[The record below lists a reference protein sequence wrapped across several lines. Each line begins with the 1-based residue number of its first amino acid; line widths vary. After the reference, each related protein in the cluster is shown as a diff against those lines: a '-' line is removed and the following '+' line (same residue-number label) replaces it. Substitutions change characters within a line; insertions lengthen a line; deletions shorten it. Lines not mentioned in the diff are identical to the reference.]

1 MRKNLLFVSG
11 LIVFG
16 LQVPSSARA
25 IPLSKVFAQQS
36 VSQND
41 AAIKGTILDENG
53 LPIVG
58 ASVLVKGTGNGAVT
72 DLDGHFNIPNVPSS
86 ATLVISYVGYQT
98 KQLKVGNTRN
108 MKLTMQVD
116 SKSLNEVVVVG
127 YGTQKKSTLTG
138 AVTSIGAQDIVS
150 TKTENLITNLEG
162 KMPGLLIRQKT
173 GEPGTFDNMISIRG
187 YGEPLLVIDGVTA
200 EMSELAQINSNDI
213 ENISILKDASAAI
226 YGMNSANGVIII
238 TTKQGKTERARVS
251 YTGLFGIKQATGMEK
266 TVDAYTFRLME
277 NEMARNGKKAQVYT
291 DDLLEKYRTGEQGYQ
306 DWDWLDMYMNKTAFQ
321 TSHDVSVRGGS
332 DRVKYFT
339 SLGYNRDEGLLK
351 SGVQYYERVTMRSN
365 ITANLSKNLVMNVKF
380 GGRWD
385 RTQRPREDFQWTYKT
400 LLVNDRGVGPYAIGS
415 TNHFSDIQP
424 ESKNAAAL
432 TDPNID
438 GYRRNRELDYKVDV
452 DLTWKVP
459 YVDGLSLTA
468 LGSYQG
474 HHYNDTQLQ
483 KAYQLY
489 DYFTD
494 TPTKTYGTNHYSSQM
509 GIYEKAYGRL
519 QANYDHTFGQHRLA
533 ATAVMEA
540 SMGQYD
546 ELQGARDYAGFYS
559 NDILNQADASTAT
572 NSGYRNEFR
581 LAAFL
586 GRVNY
591 DYAGKYLLELVGR
604 YDGSYRYAPGH
615 RWTFFPSMS
624 LGWRVSEEKFIK
636 DNLSWVN
643 NLKLRF
649 SYGKSGYDAGSAFQ
663 YVAGYTKSSLG
674 YLLGGNSQT
683 MGMEAPGVVLD
694 NLSWVVSKTAN
705 LGLDMELWNGKF
717 YGTLELFLRKNTGLL
732 ANRLMDIP
740 NTFGASFP
748 QENINS
754 NETRG
759 IEIQVGTRGKI
770 GKDFTYNVSGN
781 FTYVRP
787 KNLYVEHAAYSSSMN
802 RWLYGTDHRTIGGF
816 WDHSNG
822 MWIQK
827 TDGRF
832 QSLAELETAPLYGGS
847 NGNSMMLPGS
857 FRIVDRNGDGVID
870 MYDMTPTSRATGSNP
885 PFQYGMNIALTYR
898 NFDMNILLQGAGGFV
913 IGYANDDVFGY
924 GSKTNPTLMAK
935 YMDRWHTANA
945 TDDPYDP
952 TTKWVSGKYP
962 ALRRDFS
969 GTKDNGNSWG
979 DGAIDFWNPNATY
992 LRLKSLEIGYTL
1004 PKTLTSKIGISSCRV
1019 YVNGFNLLT
1028 FCNSQLKNADPERE
1042 ERDWG
1047 ASLAYPL
1054 MKSYNIGLN
1063 VNF

>member
-1 MRKNLLFVSG
+1 M
-11 LIVFG
+11 
-16 LQVPSSARA
+16 ATA
-25 IPLSKVFAQQS
+25 TPLGTAPATAVTQQS
-36 VSQND
+36 GRTVR
-41 AAIKGTILDENG
+41 GTVTDENG
-53 LPIVG
+53 QPIIGATVTVKGAGTGAITDIDGNFTLQDVG
-58 ASVLVKGTGNGAVT
+58 ASTALVV
-72 DLDGHFNIPNVPSS
+72 
-86 ATLVISYVGYQT
+86 SYVGYQT
-98 KQLKVGNTRN
+98 QEVKVGKRG
-108 MKLTMQVD
+108 KLEVKMQVD
-116 SKSLNEVVVVG
+116 DKLLNEVVVVG

-138 AVTSIGAQDIVS
+138 AVTSIDSKTITS
-150 TKTENLITNLEG
+150 TKSENLINNLQG

-200 EMSELAQINSNDI
+200 ELSELAELNSNDI
-213 ENISILKDASAAI
+213 ENVSILKDASAAI
-226 YGMNSANGVIII
+226 YGMNSANGVIIV
-238 TTKQGKTERARVS
+238 TTKQGSASRARVS
-251 YTGLFGIKQATGMEK
+251 YSGLFGMQHATGMEK

-277 NEMARNGKKAQVYT
+277 NEMARNGKKAAVYT
-291 DDLLEKYRTGEQGYQ
+291 DDVLEKYANGEPGYQ
-306 DWDWLDMYMNKTAFQ
+306 DWDWIDMYMNKFAFQ

-339 SLGYNRDEGLLK
+339 SLGYNRDNGLLK
-351 SGVQYYERVTMRSN
+351 GGVQYYERVTFRSN
-365 ITANLSKNLVMNVKF
+365 VTAELTKNLTLGVKVS
-380 GGRWD
+380 GRWNH
-385 RTQRPREDFQWTYKT
+385 TSRPREDFQWTFKT
-400 LLVNDRGVGPYAIGS
+400 LLVNDRGVGPYAMWS
-415 TNHFSDIQP
+415 ENHFSDIQP
-424 ESKNAAAL
+424 EDKNLAAL
-432 TDPNID
+432 VDPNMD
-438 GYRRNRELDYKVDV
+438 GYRRNRGLDYKADV

-459 YVDGLSLTA
+459 YLKGLTLSL

-483 KAYQLY
+483 KSYQLY

-494 TPTKTYGTNHYSSQM
+494 TPTMTYGQNHYSSQM
-509 GIYEKAYGRL
+509 GIYEKSYGRI
-519 QANYDHTFGQHRLA
+519 QANYSNSFGEHHVA
-533 ATAVMEA
+533 ATAVAEA
-540 SMGQYD
+540 STGRYD
-546 ELQGARDYAGFYS
+546 ELAGARDYAGFFS
-559 NDILNQADASTAT
+559 NDILNQADASTST

-586 GRVNY
+586 GRINY
-591 DYAGKYLLELVGR
+591 DYAGRYLLELVGR

-615 RWTFFPSMS
+615 RWTFFPSAS
-624 LGWRVSEEKFIK
+624 LGWRISEEKFIK
-636 DNLSWVN
+636 DNASWID

-649 SYGKSGYDAGSAFQ
+649 SYGKSGYDAGDAFQ
-663 YVAGYTKSSLG
+663 YVAGYTQGSLG
-674 YLLGGNSQT
+674 YVFNNTQI

-705 LGLDMELWNGKF
+705 IGVDVELWKGKF
-717 YGTLELFLRKNTGLL
+717 YGTLELFRRKNTGLL
-732 ANRLMDIP
+732 ASRLMDIP

-759 IEIQVGTRGKI
+759 LEIQIGTRGKI
-770 GKDFTYNVSGN
+770 GNDFTYDISANY
-781 FTYVRP
+781 TYVRP

-822 MWIQK
+822 MWIQQ

-870 MYDMTPTSRATGSNP
+870 MYDMTPTSRSTGSNP
-885 PFQYGMNIALTYR
+885 PFQYGMNIALAYKD
-898 NFDMNILLQGAGGFV
+898 FDLNILLQGAGGFV

-924 GSKTNPTLMAK
+924 GSKTNPTLMTK
-935 YMDRWHTANA
+935 YMDRWHTANI

-952 TTKWVSGKYP
+952 NTQWISGKYP
-962 ALRRDFS
+962 ALRRDFE

-979 DGAIDFWNPNATY
+979 DGAISFWNPDATY

-1004 PKTLTSKIGISSCRV
+1004 PRTLTQKIGISSCRV

-1028 FCNSQLKNADPERE
+1028 FCNGQLKKADPERE